1 MTSEAKDLSLTLR
14 LKPSR
19 VAIISQMCLGI
30 F

>member
-1 MTSEAKDLSLTLR
+1 MSEAKDLSLTLC

-19 VAIISQMCLGI
+19 VAINSQMCLGI